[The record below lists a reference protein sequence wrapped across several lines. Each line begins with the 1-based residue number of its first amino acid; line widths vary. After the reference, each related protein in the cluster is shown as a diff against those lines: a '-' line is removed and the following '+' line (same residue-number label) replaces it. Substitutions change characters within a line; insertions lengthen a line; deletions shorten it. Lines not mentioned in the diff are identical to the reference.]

1 MMNWHLSSA
10 SAPINMIKAAVVV
23 SGITHQIHINGY
35 AVWWYTSSRFSIFSK
50 HFLCTDDD
58 FSWCLS
64 LLADCEGRSWRDIS
78 NSFIYLYLSVQITH
92 DSLVIIKF
100 LHTFSHIYFILSLD

>member
-64 LLADCEGRSWRDIS
+64 LLADCEGRSWRDI
-78 NSFIYLYLSVQITH
+78 
-92 DSLVIIKF
+92 
-100 LHTFSHIYFILSLD
+100 